1 VEKSEENRKMKPI
14 LHDIVS
20 GWFLGKKINESL
32 KNNEEPEENSLKT
45 FETLQKSTQTT
56 LSKTVQQFLIIEH
69 DDKEIDYDEFLTKD
83 STRLLNFEMLTFEK
97 LTAGLSEE
105 DLKDESKVFKQSG
118 EYIKKVSKVVHNYFL
133 NHINKEVDFK
143 SYSNCFELLDEK
155 KEEILFSTL
164 KYHMVDKKSL
174 FAFQFVVPFIE
185 RNLQNI
191 LFGSKVHKLKSKG
204 KKIDFEKI
212 EEEIPTKISE
222 LLSDSNMI
230 QLFGKDIV
238 FLFRLL
244 IGPLHGVNLRNVTLH
259 GFMTTNEWYPGFTS
273 LILMII
279 FSVSS
284 QCKELR
290 EKFEITFDQRPFE
303 ECPFKLYK
311 KPLLSMEDFKIKE
324 LESIMDRSLFVI
336 PNVKDQW
343 KEAILSYEKKE
354 YYHCL
359 VYLFPLIEHSIR
371 RIYVCS
377 NDCAER
383 LLTAEQHSLY
393 TTLDILLTE
402 YMSFS
407 ENKEDKNQIFNELGR
422 IYENVLWDVFLWEE
436 CPRIRDMLSHGGCD
450 PFKISQEIADYILS
464 VSLALIVQYDIYN
477 TQQEEYNKKLPLI
490 MKESYSFF
498 EEDYIPIY
506 HPKHVVER
514 YLKGSRNF
522 NSNFICR
529 MEFPELLESKYT
541 YKIIEEL
548 KNDIEL
554 VQSYLCFSVE
564 LKDKWMRKND
574 LIVKNRL
581 IYGVVMDDKE
591 YKKAIKM
598 KEILNSCDENL
609 KSINEHYDFL
619 WDIIVSKK
627 STTQHR
633 KHLGQLVAYTKLFV
647 HFFKLSIDIV
657 ETEFNHQE
665 DSDQEFLTKVYNNVV
680 GMEMLN
686 KSRKFRQ
693 AYETLASFVVPSTEI
708 EKIKFGTIH
717 KKFVDRNFGEILN
730 YQYLKK

>member
-1 VEKSEENRKMKPI
+1 MEEQVKPI

-20 GWFLGKKINESL
+20 SWYLGKKINDL
-32 KNNEEPEENSLKT
+32 IKNNKEPEKSLKT
-45 FETLQKSTQTT
+45 FEILQQSTQTT
-56 LSKTVQQFLIIEH
+56 LSKTVQQFLIFEH
-69 DDKEIDYDEFLTKD
+69 DDKETDFDEFLTKD

-105 DLKDESKVFKQSG
+105 DLKDESKVFKQAG

-133 NHINKEVDFK
+133 NHVNNETNFKE
-143 SYSNCFELLDEK
+143 YSNCFELFGEK

-191 LFGSKVHKLKSKG
+191 LFGSKVYKLKSNG
-204 KKIDFEKI
+204 KKIDFAKI
-212 EEEIPTKISE
+212 EDEIPTKISE

-238 FLFRLL
+238 FLFKLL

-259 GFMTTNEWYPGFTS
+259 GFMTTTEWYSGFTS

-290 EKFEITFDQRPFE
+290 ENFEITFDQRPFE

-311 KPLLSMEDFKIKE
+311 KPLLNMKDFNMKE
-324 LESIMDRSLFVI
+324 LESILDRSLFVI

-343 KEAILSYEKKE
+343 MEAILSYEKKE

-359 VYLFPLIEHSIR
+359 VYLFPLIEHYIR

-407 ENKEDKNQIFNELGR
+407 DNKEDKNQIFNELGR
-422 IYENVLWDVFLWEE
+422 IYENVLWDIFLWEE

-450 PFKISQEIADYILS
+450 PFNISQEIADYILS
-464 VSLALIVQYDIYN
+464 MSLALIVHYDIHN
-477 TQQEEYNKKLPLI
+477 TQKEEYTKKLPLV
-490 MKESYSFF
+490 MKESYLFF
-498 EEDYIPIY
+498 EEDYVPIY
-506 HPKHVVER
+506 HPKHVAER
-514 YLKGSRNF
+514 YLKNSRSL
-522 NSNFICR
+522 NSNFVCR

-548 KNDIEL
+548 KDDIEL
-554 VQSYLCFSVE
+554 VQSYLNFSIE
-564 LKDKWMRKND
+564 LKDKFMRKND
-574 LIVKNRL
+574 LIVKKRL
-581 IYGVVMDDKE
+581 IYGVVMDEKE

-609 KSINEHYDFL
+609 KLINEHYDFL

-627 STTQHR
+627 STTQNR
-633 KHLGQLVAYTKLFV
+633 KHLGQLVAYTKMFV
-647 HFFKLSIDIV
+647 NFFKLSIDIV

-680 GMEMLN
+680 GIEMLN
-686 KSRKFRQ
+686 RSRKFRQ
-693 AYETLASFVVPSTEI
+693 MYETLASFVVPSTEI

-717 KKFVDRNFGEILN
+717 KKFVERNFGEIMN
-730 YQYLKK
+730 YEYLKK